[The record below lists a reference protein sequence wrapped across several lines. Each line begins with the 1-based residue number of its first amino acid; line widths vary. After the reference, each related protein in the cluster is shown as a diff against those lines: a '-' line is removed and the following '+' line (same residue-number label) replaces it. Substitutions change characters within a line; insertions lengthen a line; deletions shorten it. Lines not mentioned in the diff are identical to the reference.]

1 MAYTPGLTAAD
12 QVYKQIRRF
21 IFEKKF
27 KSGQHLPEITLAKE
41 FSVSRTPVR
50 EALRKLE
57 SEGLVQIIPGWGA
70 CLASPTRKEIFDTYE
85 VRMDLELLSVRKAS
99 RVITRL
105 QLCKLQEKIDEERE
119 TFRDKDLESYLDVND
134 AFHLTIAEA
143 ADNAAL
149 LGCIRN
155 VLARVYV
162 QSIFFESF
170 FDFDTNPSLDE
181 HIDILAAL
189 SAHDEDKC
197 ARLMTSHIQKAM
209 TSLKSSG
216 R

>member
-12 QVYKQIRRF
+12 QVYKQIRRL
-21 IFEKKF
+21 IFEKKL
-27 KSGQHLPEITLAKE
+27 KRGQHLPEITLAKE

-57 SEGLVQIIPGWGA
+57 SEGLVQILPGWGA

-85 VRMDLELLSVRKAS
+85 IRIDLEILSVRKAS
-99 RVITRL
+99 RIITRL
-105 QLCKLQEKIDEERE
+105 QLAKLQEKIEAERKTFDE
-119 TFRDKDLESYLDVND
+119 KDLESYLDVND
-134 AFHLTIAEA
+134 SFHLTIAEA

-149 LGCIRN
+149 LSCIRN

-189 SAHDEDKC
+189 TAHDEDKC
-197 ARLMTSHIQKAM
+197 AELMKSHLQKAM
-209 TSLKSSG
+209 TSLKAAEH
-216 R
+216 